1 VPDRPRAWAIAV
13 LVAAVLVGAA
23 AGWELKDLTG
33 DLPEPRYR
41 ETGAMVTYLA
51 HELGLSKSQQDSV
64 RAVLRRH
71 RPELEAIRNLV
82 RARFDS
88 LRTTMQSESARSS
101 RRRSSSATA
110 TFWHVSSVKIRR
122 SIARARSTS
131 RMRQSRTPAAGRGHP
146 APTGGAFQTR
156 FALSG

>member
-1 VPDRPRAWAIAV
+1 MPDRPRAWAIAV

-33 DLPEPRYR
+33 DLAEPRYR

-88 LRTTMQSESARSS
+88 LRTTMQSEISAQLT
-101 RRRSSSATA
+101 SAQQQ
-110 TFWHVSSVKIRR
+110 RYR
-122 SIARARSTS
+122 DLLARVE
-131 RMRQSRTPAAGRGHP
+131 RQDQEVDSAGKEHK
-146 APTGGAFQTR
+146 
-156 FALSG
+156 

>member
-88 LRTTMQSESARSS
+88 LRTTMQSEISAQLT
-101 RRRSSSATA
+101 SAQQQ
-110 TFWHVSSVKIRR
+110 RYR
-122 SIARARSTS
+122 DLLARVE
-131 RMRQSRTPAAGRGHP
+131 RQDQEVDSAGKEHK
-146 APTGGAFQTR
+146 
-156 FALSG
+156 

>member
-1 VPDRPRAWAIAV
+1 MPDRPRAWAIAV

-88 LRTTMQSESARSS
+88 LRTTMQSEISAQLT
-101 RRRSSSATA
+101 SAQQQ
-110 TFWHVSSVKIRR
+110 RYR
-122 SIARARSTS
+122 DLLARVE
-131 RMRQSRTPAAGRGHP
+131 RQDQEVDSAGKEHK
-146 APTGGAFQTR
+146 
-156 FALSG
+156 

>member
-13 LVAAVLVGAA
+13 LEAAVLVGAA

-88 LRTTMQSESARSS
+88 LRTTMQSEISAQLT
-101 RRRSSSATA
+101 SAQQQ
-110 TFWHVSSVKIRR
+110 RYR
-122 SIARARSTS
+122 DLLARVE
-131 RMRQSRTPAAGRGHP
+131 RQDQEVDSAGKEHK
-146 APTGGAFQTR
+146 
-156 FALSG
+156 